1 MERGEIWW
9 AQLPNSIASE
19 PGFRRPVVIIQ
30 SNAFNRSRI
39 RTAIAVV
46 LTSNLRL
53 AEAPG
58 NVLVPA
64 SESGFPK
71 DSVVNVSQVITVD
84 RTFLTEK
91 CGRLPPKLVK
101 SIDEGLRLTLSL

>member
-9 AQLPNSIASE
+9 AQLPDPTASE

-64 SESGFPK
+64 SESGLPK
-71 DSVVNVSQVITVD
+71 DSVVNVSQVIIVD
-84 RTFLTEK
+84 RAFLTEK
-91 CGRLPPKLVK
+91 CGRLPTKLIK
-101 SIDEGLRLTLSL
+101 SIDEGLRLALSL